1 MSSPTTPPKWVY
13 GGSARSDRHIDWQM
27 EQARPIPSP
36 ISRDAGVSLK
46 AKRIGLH
53 TQREPVVVMRT
64 DCPVCRSE
72 GLAVRSQ
79 VLLRAGNREV
89 AGVLFQQ
96 DDGPLGADEIGLSEA
111 AWKLLGG
118 REGELVQITHL
129 PPLES
134 MRWVRRRIF
143 GNGLGQAAFNEI
155 VRDVVAGRYSDV
167 QLSAFITAGSAFPFT
182 DDETFALTKAMAEA
196 GTQLSWG
203 RSLVVDKH
211 SVGGLPGNRTTP
223 IVVAIAA
230 ACGVTI
236 PKTSSRAITSPA
248 GTADAMATV
257 TNVDIDVPTMRNVVA
272 SEGGCLAWGGGL
284 NLSPADDVFI
294 GVERQLD
301 VDPEG
306 QLIASVLSKKI
317 AAGAKRVVLDL
328 PVGPTAKLRSREAA
342 ERLSVRI
349 ATISKRLGIESI
361 CAISDGSQPVGR
373 SIGPALEMMDVLAVL
388 RREKDAPPDLRDRAL
403 RLAALVLEA
412 GEKAAPGE
420 GYELAKQVLSDG
432 RAYQKFEAICRA
444 QGRFEEPP
452 RAHLQCAVTATS
464 NGKLMEMDNR
474 KIAQVAKLAG
484 APDSPAA
491 GIRLHVRQGDCVV
504 AGQPLMTIHAN
515 TEAELA
521 YALTYASQATDM
533 LRIAT

>member
-1 MSSPTTPPKWVY
+1 M
-13 GGSARSDRHIDWQM
+13 D
-27 EQARPIPSP
+27 QAAAVHPNVSQ
-36 ISRDAGVSLK
+36 DAGMPLK

-53 TQREPVVVMRT
+53 TQREPIVVMRT

-72 GLAVRSQ
+72 GLSARSQ
-79 VLLRAGNREV
+79 VLIRAGKREV
-89 AGVLFQQ
+89 AAVLFQQ
-96 DDGPLGADEIGLSEA
+96 DDDRLQPDEVGLSEA
-111 AWKLLGG
+111 AWKLLDG
-118 REGELVQITHL
+118 REGELVQITHF

-134 MRWVRRRIF
+134 LRWVRRRIF
-143 GNGLGQAAFNEI
+143 GNDLSQSEFNDI
-155 VRDVVAGRYSDV
+155 VRDVTAGRYSDV
-167 QLSAFITAGSAFPFT
+167 HLSAFITAGSAYPFN
-182 DDETFALTKAMAEA
+182 DDETLALTRAMAEA
-196 GTQLSWG
+196 GTQLRWG

-230 ACGVTI
+230 ACGIKI

-257 TNVDIDVPTMRNVVA
+257 TKVDIDVATMRRVVDR
-272 SEGGCLAWGGGL
+272 EGGCLAWGGGL
-284 NLSPADDVFI
+284 NLSPADDIFI

-317 AAGAKRVVLDL
+317 AAGAKRVVLDI

-342 ERLSVRI
+342 DRLATRI
-349 ATISKRLGIESI
+349 DQISERLGIEST
-361 CAISDGSQPVGR
+361 CVISDGSQPVGR
-373 SIGPALEMMDVLAVL
+373 SIGPALEMMDVLAAL
-388 RREKDAPPDLRDRAL
+388 RMEPDAPLDLKERAL
-403 RLAALVLEA
+403 RLAGVVLEV
-412 GEKAAPGE
+412 GEKAAPGT
-420 GYELAKQVLSDG
+420 GYELAEQVLSDG

-444 QGRFEEPP
+444 QGQFEEPP
-452 RAHLQCAVTATS
+452 QARLQCAVTATS
-464 NGKLMEMDNR
+464 DGILMEVDNR

-491 GIRLHVRQGDCVV
+491 GIRLHVRQGDTVST
-504 AGQPLMTIHAN
+504 GRPLMTIHADS
-515 TEAELA
+515 EAELA